1 MKSRKREK
9 GKWGSELYMEQ
20 GQLCKH
26 IECVEG
32 KGFFCKKKSSQFL
45 HNKMKRKWFIQ
56 SLWTP
61 FSLWNYFI
69 SDQSD
74 LVLIAL
80 FSPDY
85 YPILFPLA
93 LCPSEASF
101 ERSYQPFLWQL
112 FRYSNIQLL
121 EFLGSCLNWAD
132 KKWLRMRGF
141 GFEKSW
147 KFSLWKFARREKVS
161 ITRYDLQLNF
171 LIAEW
176 VGLFG

>member
-1 MKSRKREK
+1 MLVFSGSLFMKSRKREK

-32 KGFFCKKKSSQFL
+32 KRFFAKKIFAIPAQQ
-45 HNKMKRKWFIQ
+45 KRKWFIQ

-74 LVLIAL
+74 LVLIY
-80 FSPDY
+80 Y
-85 YPILFPLA
+85 YPIIFPLA
-93 LCPSEASF
+93 LCLSEASF

-112 FRYSNIQLL
+112 FRYSNIQVL
-121 EFLGSCLNWAD
+121 EFSKGH
-132 KKWLRMRGF
+132 
-141 GFEKSW
+141 
-147 KFSLWKFARREKVS
+147 V
-161 ITRYDLQLNF
+161 
-171 LIAEW
+171 
-176 VGLFG
+176 

>member
-1 MKSRKREK
+1 MLISARARGYLCNHIMSVFSGSLFMKSRKREK
-9 GKWGSELYMEQ
+9 GERGSELYMEQ

-101 ERSYQPFLWQL
+101 ERSYQPFRWQL

-121 EFLGSCLNWAD
+121 EFSRVMFKL
-132 KKWLRMRGF
+132 
-141 GFEKSW
+141 SW
-147 KFSLWKFARREKVS
+147 
-161 ITRYDLQLNF
+161 
-171 LIAEW
+171 
-176 VGLFG
+176 